1 MPCTIER
8 PIRSCVF
15 QGSCPARPGSTNAS
29 AIAAS
34 AAGEGGSCRRGS
46 MPQRSGLLLGVA
58 ALELLDAA
66 GGVDDLLLAGVER
79 VRFRRHLD
87 LDHRVLLAVVPL
99 HGLAAL
105 GVDRRAREEGMIRAG
120 VEEDHR
126 LVLWMDAWLH
136 GSMPLKGRE
145 LYPSRGASS
154 RRTPHWPWSPSACR
168 SGVRPPR
175 ARPSERGACA
185 AP

>member
-46 MPQRSGLLLGVA
+46 MPQRSGLLLCVA

-66 GGVDDLLLAGVER
+66 GGGDDLLLAGVELGG
-79 VRFRRHLD
+79 FRRHNQTKHPGLP
-87 LDHRVLLAVVPL
+87 AVVSL
-99 HGLAAL
+99 RGL
-105 GVDRRAREEGMIRAG
+105 
-120 VEEDHR
+120 
-126 LVLWMDAWLH
+126 
-136 GSMPLKGRE
+136 
-145 LYPSRGASS
+145 
-154 RRTPHWPWSPSACR
+154 
-168 SGVRPPR
+168 
-175 ARPSERGACA
+175 
-185 AP
+185 